1 MRGPWA
7 GWCVARAATRAGRT
21 PTSIR
26 SPWRPCAKR
35 SSRRPPR
42 SWATRVSRSSIS
54 PTAPWPTISRSASCW
69 SARSGRSAPTRCS
82 RPIPTSSSTATA
94 ASTTPT
100 IGPRASRRSMRC
112 TRRRGTRWPSRGSPA
127 RGWPRTTSGACTSS
141 GPTSRTSGSTSA
153 PRSTGRSRA
162 LRAHGSQIKHPE
174 RLEERIR
181 AWAKEEGESVGVEAA
196 EALRAVVIDEDE
208 DDAEGP
214 THTDE
219 APSEAPGPTHE
230 HAATAARSPDTT
242 T

>member
-1 MRGPWA
+1 LF
-7 GWCVARAATRAGRT
+7 
-21 PTSIR
+21 
-26 SPWRPCAKR
+26 
-35 SSRRPPR
+35 
-42 SWATRVSRSSIS
+42 
-54 PTAPWPTISRSASCW
+54 WPNQPDVW
-69 SARSGRSAPTRCS
+69 VDV
-82 RPIPTSSSTATA
+82 SSTLDRKIA
-94 ASTTPT
+94 
-100 IGPRASRRSMRC
+100 
-112 TRRRGTRWPSRGSPA
+112 
-127 RGWPRTTSGACTSS
+127 
-141 GPTSRTSGSTSA
+141 
-153 PRSTGRSRA
+153 A

-230 HAATAARSPDTT
+230 HAATLARSPDTT